1 MLKHTSGGPVN
12 YRYYHHHE
20 PPPDPQRRH
29 CPVCQHPVYSLG
41 GIHPQCAE
49 RQAEPPRPKGKAQLL
64 ANQNAA
70 AKKDGAKV
78 VVAAPPAGR
87 VSGRDS
93 RLG

>member
-1 MLKHTSGGPVN
+1 VN

-29 CPVCQHPVYSLG
+29 CPVCRHPVYSLA

-49 RQAEPPRPKGKAQLL
+49 RQADPPKPKGKAQLL
-64 ANQNAA
+64 AHQNAPA
-70 AKKDGAKV
+70 NKDGANV
-78 VVAAPPAGR
+78 VVAAPTAAR
-87 VSGRDS
+87 VPVRSS